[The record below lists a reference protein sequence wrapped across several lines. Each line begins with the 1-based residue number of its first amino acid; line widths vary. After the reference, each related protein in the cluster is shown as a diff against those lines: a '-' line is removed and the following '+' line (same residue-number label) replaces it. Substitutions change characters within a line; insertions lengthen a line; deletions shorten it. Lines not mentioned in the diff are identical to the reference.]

1 MSPEALLNCRRL
13 PGRLTA
19 EQAAV
24 LIGCQPHDIP
34 ILVRS
39 KLIRPLGKP
48 ASNATKYFSSVEL
61 ETKLADDKWSTRV
74 TDTLYRYWREQ
85 KSRRADDSHG

>member
-1 MSPEALLNCRRL
+1 MSPDALLNCRRL

-24 LIGCQPHDIP
+24 LIGCQTHDIP
-34 ILVRS
+34 ILVKS

-48 ASNATKYFSSVEL
+48 APNATKYFSSAEL
-61 ETKLADDKWSTRV
+61 EAKLVDEKWSSRV
-74 TDTLYRYWREQ
+74 TDTLYRFWRDQ
-85 KSRRADDSHG
+85 KSRRSDNSHG